1 MASYAENVSI
11 WWRHHVSIIT
21 RVYQPWR
28 STLYLF
34 LKRYNSIC
42 HVSEITWNRYDFEKL
57 YVPRFWTHPCMWHT
71 CTLKWFYSDEHSR
84 SVLML
89 YSLEGV
95 SLKITSIIIKLLW
108 SFFAKTWTY
117 DRDNTCRYWI
127 PLQHLNGNI
136 VILTDFL
143 HYLHQKLLKMK
154 TSSAAND
161 ENFIES
167 TFPLQWSA
175 SHKKINLQIFTQLS
189 HCIHQQ
195 YCTEFLWW
203 TCSKFTTLSDN
214 NLVQL

>member
-1 MASYAENVSI
+1 MESLWLWE
-11 WWRHHVSIIT
+11 
-21 RVYQPWR
+21 
-28 STLYLF
+28 TL
-34 LKRYNSIC
+34 
-42 HVSEITWNRYDFEKL
+42 
-57 YVPRFWTHPCMWHT
+57 
-71 CTLKWFYSDEHSR
+71 CT
-84 SVLML
+84 SVLNTSVYVTYMYIEVILFRWTLQVGLLML
-89 YSLEGV
+89 NSLESV
-95 SLKITSIIIKLLW
+95 ALKITSIIIKLLW

-143 HYLHQKLLKMK
+143 HYLHQKFLKMK

-175 SHKKINLQIFTQLS
+175 SHKNINLQIFTQLS

-195 YCTEFLWW
+195 YILHWIPVMDLFE
-203 TCSKFTTLSDN
+203 
-214 NLVQL
+214 VHYIVR